1 MNASDVMTSNVF
13 SVSPQESLVVA
24 AKLML
29 QRKISGLP
37 VIDDLGELV
46 GMVTEGDFLRR
57 SEIGTKRERPKWVE
71 FFIGPGK
78 LADEYVRFS
87 GRKVRDVMTRNVQ
100 TAAPETPLSEVVRI
114 MERHHI
120 KRLPVI
126 EEGKIIGIVTR
137 ANLLDAMAS
146 FVDEVGPTRP
156 EDTAIRERLLAEL
169 AAQPWTPVSTI
180 GVTVRD
186 GVVHLSGAITEE
198 SQRNA
203 LRVAAENIPG
213 VKKVEDY
220 ITWVEPISGLYVEA
234 RHLRH

>member
-137 ANLLDAMAS
+137 SDLLKPRARAA
-146 FVDEVGPTRP
+146 EEELR
-156 EDTAIRERLLAEL
+156 RERFLGTGL
-169 AAQPWTPVSTI
+169 
-180 GVTVRD
+180 
-186 GVVHLSGAITEE
+186 
-198 SQRNA
+198 
-203 LRVAAENIPG
+203 IPQAG
-213 VKKVEDY
+213 
-220 ITWVEPISGLYVEA
+220 
-234 RHLRH
+234 RR